1 MKKHII
7 LIQSDQHNANILGC
21 YGDKYVRTPNLDKM
35 SESGV
40 QFNNCYCPS
49 PLCVPSRIS
58 MMAGLLPSRT
68 GVWTNEQG
76 LHSDT
81 PTFAHSLAIAGY
93 ETTLVG
99 RMHFVGVDQ
108 RHGFMNRL
116 VGDVCATRLGVSGG
130 NSYGVLGNTS
140 GATRVAVE
148 KSGSGNSKVLE
159 YDKAVLKGAC
169 EYLETASCTENQFVT
184 VGFYGPHCPF
194 VGRKDLYEYYYDL
207 LPEPDE
213 GPWDLH
219 QYTKDFNKRCG
230 LENFKTK
237 DFKRVRAAYYAM
249 VEELDEHIGVL
260 LNKIDETLGLEN
272 CLVIYTS
279 DHGEMMGEKGLIC
292 KTHFYDSSAKVPF
305 IVQRPKEKCQKSKV
319 ESRKVSSPTSL
330 LDLAPTLIEYANAT
344 KLPRT
349 DGVNIL
355 SLLNAESTSCAKD
368 RIVISQFAT
377 TVDGYVSG
385 MACKGD
391 WKYIYYHEYKYP
403 QLFNLKEDPKE
414 LNDLGKNANYADL
427 CLELKTELYKYW
439 DPDKIKEEVIRSW
452 DESRLIH
459 QFNNVTE
466 VKDSEAWEC
475 EAEVNYL
482 NDIGGYNEKL

>member
-7 LIQSDQHNANILGC
+7 LIQSDQHNANVLGC

-35 SESGV
+35 AEQGV

-58 MMAGLLPSRT
+58 MMSGVLPSRT
-68 GVWTNEQG
+68 GVWTNEQS

-99 RMHFVGVDQ
+99 RMHFVGPDQ

-116 VGDVCATRLGVSGG
+116 VGDVCPTQLGVAGVDT
-130 NSYGVLGNTS
+130 YGVLGNTS

-159 YDKAVLKGAC
+159 YDRAVEHGAC
-169 EYLETASCTENQFVT
+169 EYFESINEESKSQFIT
-184 VGFYGPHCPF
+184 IGFYGPHCPF
-194 VGRKDLYEYYYDL
+194 VGRKDLYEYYYNI

-219 QYTKDFNKRCG
+219 PYTKEFIERCG
-230 LENFKTK
+230 LENFKTE
-237 DFKRVRAAYYAM
+237 DLKRVKAAYYAM

-260 LNKIDETLGLEN
+260 LNKIEETLGLEN
-272 CLVIYTS
+272 TLVIYTS

-305 IVQRPKEKCQKSKV
+305 IVQGRKV
-319 ESRKVSSPTSL
+319 EGRKVESPTSL
-330 LDLAPTLIEYANAT
+330 LDLAPTLIEYANAP
-344 KLPRT
+344 KLSRT
-349 DGVNIL
+349 DGENIL
-355 SLLNAESTSCAKD
+355 PLIENSEKSTSD

-385 MACKGD
+385 MARKGD
-391 WKYIYYHEYKYP
+391 WKYVYYHGYDYP
-403 QLFNLKEDPKE
+403 QLFNLKDDPKE
-414 LNDLGKNANYADL
+414 LNDLGKNAEYADL
-427 CLELKTELYKYW
+427 IFELKTELDKFW
-439 DPDKIKEEVIRSW
+439 EPDKIKEDAIRSW
-452 DESRLIH
+452 GESRLIH
-459 QFNNVTE
+459 KFNKAAGI
-466 VKDSEAWEC
+466 KDPEAWEC
-475 EAEVNYL
+475 KSEVNYL
-482 NDIGGYNEKL
+482 D